1 MLKNMCSMISCLN
14 SSGELAGSPPH
25 VSDIIKTY
33 YYKQIR
39 IIHENLSAARRVS
52 DV

>member
-1 MLKNMCSMISCLN
+1 MLKNMCSMINSLN

-25 VSDIIKTY
+25 VSDIIKA

-39 IIHENLSAARRVS
+39 IIHETLSEARRVS